1 MISVL
6 FWPIHPPPALLSPS
20 KISRR
25 AQWVVLTLYKLESPG
40 HQEIFFL
47 SFQEDSDVQQNLGN
61 TAIYAFCLGF
71 LSFGLKR
78 QTCSLLFIVKEK
90 KNASPFAVNSDTQ
103 LLDLPSFLRRITSPC
118 SVLLCRT
125 RLQPLIPSQL
135 LSYLPLYSL
144 SSLKLLQINCYPSEF
159 SALIQVP
166 IFSYRWYL
174 PASLSMKKSSFF

>member
-90 KNASPFAVNSDTQ
+90 KKCFSICSEFRHTAPWSAVFSEEDHITMLGAS
-103 LLDLPSFLRRITSPC
+103 LPNPLTASHPLSTSFLSSSLFSLVSEIT
-118 SVLLCRT
+118 T
-125 RLQPLIPSQL
+125 DQL
-135 LSYLPLYSL
+135 LSLGVFSSYSSSYL
-144 SSLKLLQINCYPSEF
+144 
-159 SALIQVP
+159 
-166 IFSYRWYL
+166 
-174 PASLSMKKSSFF
+174 